1 MATKGNPNGQQTI
14 EQLQDRYQLLNKR
27 KIQAETNLDN
37 ARQQLAKLQ
46 EEARTR
52 YGTDDVVQLR
62 EKLAAMKAEN
72 ERKRSEYQAQLE
84 KIETDLAAVEQKF
97 AATEAASEKAAP

>member
-46 EEARTR
+46 EEARTK
-52 YGTDDVVQLR
+52 YGTDDVAQLR
-62 EKLAAMKAEN
+62 EKLAAMKADN

-84 KIETDLAAVEQKF
+84 KIETDLAAVEQNF